1 MNANNIILS
10 VYGVCD
16 IGSIKPNNEDMILLN
31 DEMLRNGSRQKEFD
45 FNIEKR
51 TVIAIADG
59 IGGLDRGEAASEM
72 ALSRLKEILEKIPDD
87 LNSRELK
94 EVFDVYTQETHRLMS
109 EGMGSTLAGLFVYH
123 GKVFRFHAGDSRIYL
138 LRDGGLRRLTIDHSL
153 RESGGNPD
161 APSNIITN
169 SLGGGGSAFIE
180 FEEVDRPFL
189 DNDIYLLSSDGM
201 HDLVPPDVIS
211 DTLMLPDA
219 EGLQAAEKLLEIA
232 KENGGNDNISIV
244 TIEVQENE

>member
-1 MNANNIILS
+1 MKTILS
-10 VYGVCD
+10 VCGVCD
-16 IGSIKPNNEDMILLN
+16 IGCKKPNNEDMILLN
-31 DEMLRNGSRQKEFD
+31 DEMFRDGSKQKEFD
-45 FNIEKR
+45 ASKKI
-51 TVIAIADG
+51 VIAIADG

-72 ALSRLKEILEKIPDD
+72 ALVRLKEVLEEIPDD
-87 LNSRELK
+87 LSEQELK
-94 EVFDVYTQETHRLMS
+94 DVFDVYTQETHSAMS
-109 EGMGSTLAGLFVYH
+109 EGMGSTIVGLFVYQ

-169 SLGGGGSAFIE
+169 ALGGGDSAFME
-180 FEEVDRPFL
+180 FEEVGEPFL
-189 DNDIYLLSSDGM
+189 KGDIYLLSSDGL

-211 DTLMLPDA
+211 DTLILPQT
-219 EGLQAAEKLLEIA
+219 EGVDAAEKLLELA

-244 TIEVQENE
+244 TIKVEEKEE